1 MITKQQPTS
10 SIQQPELNSSSISK
24 CLDERLEPL
33 LRVQNL
39 TVESTNLHIQS
50 LEVNDG
56 NRIGIRGRFV

>member
-10 SIQQPELNSSSISK
+10 SIQQPELNSSSLD
-24 CLDERLEPL
+24 LDERLEPL